1 MEMGEGVLVDK
12 ARGWKNPG
20 WDRMVEERGML
31 SCV

>member
-1 MEMGEGVLVDK
+1 MGEGVLVDK
-12 ARGWKNPG
+12 VRGWKNSG